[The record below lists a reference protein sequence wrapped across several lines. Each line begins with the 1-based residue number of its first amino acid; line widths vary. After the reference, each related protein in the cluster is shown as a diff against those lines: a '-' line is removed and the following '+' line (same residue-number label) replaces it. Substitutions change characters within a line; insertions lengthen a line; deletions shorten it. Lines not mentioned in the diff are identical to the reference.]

1 MPHGLKQ
8 YIEIELI
15 PRVKQKVGKGVSLK
29 AARKFL
35 HKEGFRYV
43 EHKKGLYYDGHEQPD
58 VVEYHQKEFLPQMEA
73 FRRRLIEYQPG
84 NEKEEV
90 VKTPDNFVER
100 HLVLV
105 PQDEMTVQ
113 ANDGAKKSWIL
124 AGEQP
129 LKKKGIGRGI
139 HQSESDVVC
148 ATFGWMEEASQSL
161 EYSKNYEGY

>member
-15 PRVKQKVGKGVSLK
+15 PQVKQKVGKGVSLK

-73 FRRRLIEYQPG
+73 FQRRSIEYQPG
-84 NEKEEV
+84 NEKLRLLTTLLSV
-90 VKTPDNFVER
+90 VWCLFLR
-100 HLVLV
+100 
-105 PQDEMTVQ
+105 M
-113 ANDGAKKSWIL
+113 
-124 AGEQP
+124 
-129 LKKKGIGRGI
+129 R
-139 HQSESDVVC
+139 
-148 ATFGWMEEASQSL
+148 
-161 EYSKNYEGY
+161 